1 VLGREHELE
10 IGRTGDT
17 LWTASDEV
25 LMPRDRKRNQQKQTS
40 TRREFAGGLRQPNT
54 GKQVP
59 WRWLSATESDQQQA
73 HERESPDQK
82 PVTGG
87 ELHE

>member
-1 VLGREHELE
+1 
-10 IGRTGDT
+10 
-17 LWTASDEV
+17 
-25 LMPRDRKRNQQKQTS
+25 MPRDRKRNQQKQTS